1 MTNSKISTS
10 EAIMLVLT
18 IFVAHTLA
26 SMPRNLLLKTKS
38 STIINLIYIGILV
51 LLITFVIYK
60 LMKNFSSSDILDI
73 SDYLGGKTLKMIIGS
88 LFIFYFIFNSSILIR
103 NFCEGLKI
111 VYYPLTDL
119 IFILLTFIITT
130 FITTKLEFA
139 TTAKI
144 NLIII
149 PIVLVSILCLFFGN
163 IKNFSIENMYPILGE
178 GPFDTFVLGLEN
190 LGAFGGIAMLYFLP
204 PYLKEPKKM
213 KKICMLSIGI
223 AIIHI
228 IICVA
233 TILFMFSF
241 LIKVDEIMPLY
252 SAARHI
258 EFGSF
263 FQRLDSIFLL
273 IWIFQMACYLCICIQ
288 ISMNLFKKMTNS
300 QTIKPLSYIF
310 GLLIIGICLS
320 SKNYAISKYL
330 ENIIY
335 NYLVFAIPFG
345 VGISIL
351 ILANL
356 KKRKKEKVLKNE

>member
-26 SMPRNLLLKTKS
+26 SMPRSLLLRTKS
-38 STIINLIYIGILV
+38 STIINIIYIGIIV
-51 LLITFVIYK
+51 LLITFLIYK
-60 LMKNFSSSDILDI
+60 LMKNFSSSDLLDI
-73 SDYLGGKTLKMIIGS
+73 SDYLGGKTLKTIVGS
-88 LFIFYFIFNSSILIR
+88 LFTFYFIFNSSILIR

-111 VYYPLTDL
+111 IYYPLTNL
-119 IFILLTFIITT
+119 IFILLTFIIAV
-130 FITTKLEFA
+130 FITSKLEFS
-139 TTAKI
+139 TTAKV
-144 NLIII
+144 NLLII
-149 PIVLVSILCLFFGN
+149 PIVLISILCLFFGN

-178 GPFDTFVLGLEN
+178 GAFETFVIGLEN
-190 LGAFGGIAMLYFLP
+190 LGAFGGIVMLYFLP
-204 PYLKEPKKM
+204 PYLKEPNKM
-213 KKICMLSIGI
+213 KKISMISIGI
-223 AIIHI
+223 AIIYI

-263 FQRLDSIFLL
+263 FQRLESIFLL
-273 IWIFQMACYLCICIQ
+273 IWIFQMVCYLCVSIQ
-288 ISMNLFKKMTNS
+288 IAMNLFKKMTNLK
-300 QTIKPLSYIF
+300 TTKPLSYIF
-310 GLLIIGICLS
+310 GLLVLGICLAP
-320 SKNYAISKYL
+320 KNYAISKFI
-330 ENIIY
+330 ENTIY
-335 NYLVFAIPFG
+335 NYFVFAIPFG

-356 KKRKKEKVLKNE
+356 KKRKKKQVLKNE